1 MSAVNVRSL
10 RLKLEC
16 SLSGHVHTF
25 NLHECKNIR
34 ANQLNRIPILKQCDI
49 LDIRFDSCSVNEL
62 HPIFSKMK
70 GLKSFL
76 KLEGDYVKSFRDLFH
91 YYTAT

>member
-1 MSAVNVRSL
+1 MY
-10 RLKLEC
+10 
-16 SLSGHVHTF
+16 VHTF